1 MLKIIIS
8 NCSDCSKDDSWNS
21 IIGGDIQIVE
31 FQKWRVYDGKWN
43 SKNRCGLSL
52 AVVLAVNF
60 GGSIWRAAWRPPPRA
75 ERARKNGIFLSF
87 LSKIGAIFVI
97 FSEN

>member
-8 NCSDCSKDDSWNS
+8 NCSDSSKDDSWNS

-43 SKNRCGLSL
+43 SKSGDDL
-52 AVVLAVNF
+52 
-60 GGSIWRAAWRPPPRA
+60 
-75 ERARKNGIFLSF
+75 
-87 LSKIGAIFVI
+87 
-97 FSEN
+97 